1 MPAHLDNIV
10 MSLNSLSVL
19 GESLDFPIWVSIFAC
34 RCPTTAS
41 LLAMRDRLYIVV
53 LLFVLLPV

>member
-1 MPAHLDNIV
+1 MPAHRDNIV
-10 MSLNSLSVL
+10 MSLNSFSVL

-41 LLAMRDRLYIVV
+41 LSAMRDRLYFVV
-53 LLFVLLPV
+53 LLCV